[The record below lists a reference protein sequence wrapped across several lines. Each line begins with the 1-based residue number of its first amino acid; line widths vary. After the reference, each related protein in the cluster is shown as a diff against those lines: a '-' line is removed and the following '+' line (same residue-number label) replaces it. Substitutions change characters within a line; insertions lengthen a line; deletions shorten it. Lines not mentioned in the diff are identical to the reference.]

1 MISAFLAP
9 LTNRIMLAIIAAL
22 IVLLTV
28 QTARIEG
35 FKVWPIAVEGWKPKA
50 ERLQADLDNVKAAQ
64 VVALAKA
71 QAAKDKAEQNY
82 RTLAE
87 NTDDQIKQ
95 ARSAAMASAE
105 RYIAAHRVRPQ
116 AADRSAGGAAATP
129 EDQRP
134 ESGDRSGAA
143 PILASRDFVTVTPD
157 DIRICTENTVR
168 LESVREWA
176 LGLTDG
182 GD

>member
-105 RYIAAHRVRPQ
+105 RYIAAHRVRP
-116 AADRSAGGAAATP
+116 
-129 EDQRP
+129 
-134 ESGDRSGAA
+134 
-143 PILASRDFVTVTPD
+143 
-157 DIRICTENTVR
+157 
-168 LESVREWA
+168 
-176 LGLTDG
+176 
-182 GD
+182 